1 MPGGGTQPSEVRHVL
16 IGIAVAIG
24 IAVGAV
30 VALVAVQAFGVTG
43 VGKAKRLRRQLLD
56 DAERE
61 AEALRREAQIE
72 AREQAVQLRAEIDKE
87 LGDRREAVL
96 KIEERVLAK
105 EEEIERKLVELQRK
119 DQGLADREAHLRQ
132 LQDELKQTK
141 TAQLEEL
148 ERIGRMTLQDAK
160 SHLLERGEELAR
172 HDLARRVRMLEDEAR
187 AESKRRARNLVA
199 DALQRVAAS
208 HAAETTV
215 TVIELPSDDMKGR
228 IIGREGRNIRALE
241 HLTGVD
247 FIIDETPHAVVLS
260 SFDGLRREVARLT
273 LTKLIEDGRIHPA
286 RIEETYYQSKAE
298 LEETVRQAGEQA
310 VFEANCGPFH
320 EELVK
325 ILGRLRFRTS
335 YGQNVLKHTLEV
347 VHLAGVMATELG
359 AGVKTAKRAAML
371 HDVGKALTHEV
382 EGSHASISAQL
393 ARRYGE
399 TQHVV
404 HAIEAHHYEVQPQ
417 TVEAVLV
424 ISADAISASR
434 PGARGESLE
443 HYIKRLESLEQLA
456 ASKPGVEKVYALQ
469 AGREIRVI
477 VSPGDVDDDAAA
489 LLSHEIAREIEDRL
503 EYPGQVKVTV
513 IRESRAVDVARN
525 HTAAQNG
532 DDRPARDGAD
542 GRPLLGEAPASKHI
556 A

>member
-1 MPGGGTQPSEVRHVL
+1 VHIVIGVAA
-16 IGIAVAIG
+16 GIAAG
-24 IAVGAV
+24 LTL
-30 VALVAVQAFGVTG
+30 ALVAVQVFGATS
-43 VGKAKRLRRQLLD
+43 VGKTRRIRRQLIE

-61 AEALRREAQIE
+61 AEAVRREAQIE
-72 AREQAVQLRAEIDKE
+72 AREQAVQLRAEIDAE
-87 LGDRREAVL
+87 LADRRESVL

-105 EEEIERKLVELQRK
+105 EEEIERKLVELGRK
-119 DQGLADREAHLRQ
+119 DQGLADRETHLRQ
-132 LQDELKQTK
+132 LQDELKQMKSTE
-141 TAQLEEL
+141 QSEL
-148 ERIGRMTLQDAK
+148 ERVAGMTLQEAK
-160 SHLLERGEELAR
+160 SHLLERGEELVK
-172 HDLARRVRMLEDEAR
+172 HDLGRRVRMLEEEAR

-247 FIIDETPHAVVLS
+247 FIIDDTPHAVVLS
-260 SFDGLRREVARLT
+260 SFDGLRREIARLT

-298 LEETVRQAGEQA
+298 LEEVVRQAGEQA

-335 YGQNVLKHTLEV
+335 YGQNVLRHTLEV
-347 VHLAGVMATELG
+347 VHLAGIMATELG
-359 AGVKTAKRAAML
+359 ASVTTAKRAAML
-371 HDVGKALTHEV
+371 HDLGKAMTHEI
-382 EGSHASISAQL
+382 EGSHAAISAQL

-443 HYIKRLESLEQLA
+443 HYIKRLESLEELA

-477 VSPGDVDDDAAA
+477 VSPSELDDDSAA
-489 LLSHEIAREIEDRL
+489 LLSHQIAREIEDQL

-513 IRESRAVDVARN
+513 IRESRSVDVARN
-525 HTAAQNG
+525 HGALHNGENGHALDTPAAQE
-532 DDRPARDGAD
+532 DSPIQAA
-542 GRPLLGEAPASKHI
+542 
-556 A
+556 

>member
-1 MPGGGTQPSEVRHVL
+1 VL
-16 IGIAVAIG
+16 IGIGVAIG
-24 IAVGAV
+24 IIAGVTL
-30 VALVAVQAFGVTG
+30 ALLAVQVFGATG
-43 VGKAKRLRRQLLD
+43 VGKARRIRRQLLE
-56 DAERE
+56 DAERD
-61 AEALRREAQIE
+61 AEAVRREGELE
-72 AREQAVQLRAEIDKE
+72 ARELALKLRAEIDAE
-87 LGDRREAVL
+87 LSERRESVL
-96 KIEERVLAK
+96 KIEERVLAR
-105 EEEIERKLVELQRK
+105 EDEIERKLVELSRK
-119 DQGLADREAHLRQ
+119 DQGLADRETHLRQ
-132 LQDELKQTK
+132 LQEEMKQAK
-141 TAQLEEL
+141 AQEEAEL
-148 ERIGRMTLQDAK
+148 ERIAGMTQQQAK
-160 SHLLERGEELAR
+160 THLLERGEELAR
-172 HDLARRVRMLEDEAR
+172 HDLARRVRQLEEEAR

-247 FIIDETPHAVVLS
+247 FIIDDTPHAVVLS
-260 SFDGLRREVARLT
+260 SFDGLRREIARVT

-298 LEETVRQAGEQA
+298 TDEVVRQAGEQA

-320 EELVK
+320 EELVH

-347 VHLAGVMATELG
+347 VHLAGIMATELG
-359 AGVKTAKRAAML
+359 ASIKTTKRAAML
-371 HDVGKALTHEV
+371 HDLGKAMTHEV
-382 EGSHASISAQL
+382 EGSHAGISAQL

-399 TQHVV
+399 TQGVV
-404 HAIEAHHYEVQPQ
+404 HAVEAHHYEVQPQ
-417 TVEAVLV
+417 TVEAVLL
-424 ISADAISASR
+424 IAADAISASR

-456 ASKPGVEKVYALQ
+456 AAKPGVEKVYALQ

-513 IRESRAVDVARN
+513 IRESRAIDVARN
-525 HTAAQNG
+525 HGALVEQPEESPIQAA
-532 DDRPARDGAD
+532 
-542 GRPLLGEAPASKHI
+542 
-556 A
+556 

>member
-1 MPGGGTQPSEVRHVL
+1 VL
-16 IGIAVAIG
+16 IGIGVAVG
-24 IAVGAV
+24 IAVGLAF
-30 VALVAVQAFGVTG
+30 ALVAVQVFGATG
-43 VGKAKRLRRQLLD
+43 VGKARRLHRQLVE

-61 AEALRREAQIE
+61 AEAVRREAQIE
-72 AREQAVQLRAEIDKE
+72 AREQAVSLRAEIDKE

-105 EEEIERKLVELQRK
+105 EEEIERKLLELGRK
-119 DQGLADREAHLRQ
+119 DQGLADRETHLRQ
-132 LQDELKQTK
+132 LQEEMKQAK
-141 TAQLEEL
+141 TAQQEAL
-148 ERIGRMTLQDAK
+148 ERVAGMTLQEAK
-160 SHLLERGEELAR
+160 AYLLERGEELVR
-172 HDLARRVRMLEDEAR
+172 HDLARRVRMLEEEAR

-215 TVIELPSDDMKGR
+215 SVVELPTDDMKGR

-247 FIIDETPHAVVLS
+247 FIIDDTPHAVVLS
-260 SFDGLRREVARLT
+260 SFDGLRREIARLT

-298 LEETVRQAGEQA
+298 LEEIVRQAGEQA

-320 EELVK
+320 EEIVK

-347 VHLAGVMATELG
+347 VHLAGIMATELG
-359 AGVKTAKRAAML
+359 ASVKTAKRAAVL
-371 HDVGKALTHEV
+371 HDLGKALTHEI
-382 EGSHASISAQL
+382 EGSHAAISAQL

-424 ISADAISASR
+424 IAADAISASR

-443 HYIKRLESLEQLA
+443 HYIKRLESLETLA
-456 ASKPGVEKVYALQ
+456 AAKPGVDKVYALQ

-477 VSPGDVDDDAAA
+477 VSPTDVDDDQAA
-489 LLSHEIAREIEDRL
+489 LLSHEIAREIEDQL

-513 IRESRAVDVARN
+513 IRESRSIDVARN
-525 HTAAQNG
+525 HTAVQNG
-532 DDRPARDGAD
+532 AGTLDD
-542 GRPLLGEAPASKHI
+542 LLDVESEPQPEHPPIQAA
-556 A
+556 

>member
-72 AREQAVQLRAEIDKE
+72 AREQAVQLRAEIDNE
-87 LGDRREAVL
+87 LADRRSSVM

-105 EEEIERKLVELQRK
+105 EEEMERKLVDLQRK

-141 TAQLEEL
+141 TAQQEEL
-148 ERIGRMTLQDAK
+148 ERIAGMTLQDAK
-160 SHLLERGEELAR
+160 AHLLERGEELAR

-260 SFDGLRREVARLT
+260 SFDGLRREIARLT

-286 RIEETYYQSKAE
+286 RIEETYYQSKSE

-320 EELVK
+320 EELVR

-347 VHLAGVMATELG
+347 VHLAGIMATELG
-359 AGVKTAKRAAML
+359 ASVQTTKRAAML
-371 HDVGKALTHEV
+371 HDIGKAMTHEV
-382 EGSHASISAQL
+382 EGSHAGISAQL

-399 TQHVV
+399 TQGVV
-404 HAIEAHHYEVQPQ
+404 HAVEAHHYEVQPQ
-417 TVEAVLV
+417 TVEAVLL

-456 ASKPGVEKVYALQ
+456 AAKPGVEKVYALQ

-513 IRESRAVDVARN
+513 IRESRAIDVARN
-525 HTAAQNG
+525 HGALANG
-532 DDRPARDGAD
+532 DGVQLDEHESPIQAA
-542 GRPLLGEAPASKHI
+542 
-556 A
+556 

>member
-1 MPGGGTQPSEVRHVL
+1 VL
-16 IGIAVAIG
+16 IAIAVVAGIAGGVL
-24 IAVGAV
+24 
-30 VALVAVQAFGVTG
+30 VALVAVQVFGATG
-43 VGKAKRLRRQLLD
+43 VGKAQQLSRQIVE

-61 AEALRREAQIE
+61 AETTRREAQIE
-72 AREQAVQLRAEIDKE
+72 AREHAVKLRGEIDDELADRRQAV
-87 LGDRREAVL
+87 V

-105 EEEIERKLVELQRK
+105 EEDIERKLVELTRR
-119 DQGLADREAHLRQ
+119 DQGIADRETHLRA
-132 LQDELKQTK
+132 LQEELKTVK
-141 TAQLEEL
+141 NAQQAAL
-148 ERIGRMTLQDAK
+148 ERIAGMTQQEAK
-160 SHLLERGEELAR
+160 AQLLERGEELAR
-172 HDLARRVRMLEDEAR
+172 HDLARRVRMLEEEAR

-215 TVIELPSDDMKGR
+215 TVVELPSDDMKGR

-247 FIIDETPHAVVLS
+247 FIIDDTPHAVVLS
-260 SFDGLRREVARLT
+260 SFDGVRREVARLT

-298 LEETVRQAGEQA
+298 LEEIIRQAGEQA

-320 EELVK
+320 DELQN

-335 YGQNVLKHTLEV
+335 YGQNVLRHTLEV
-347 VHLAGVMATELG
+347 VHLAGIMATELG
-359 AGVKTAKRAAML
+359 ASVRTAKRAAML
-371 HDVGKALTHEV
+371 HDIGKAMTHEI
-382 EGSHASISAQL
+382 EGSHALISAQL

-399 TQHVV
+399 PQGVV

-424 ISADAISASR
+424 IAADAISASR

-443 HYIKRLESLEQLA
+443 HYIKRLESLEELA
-456 ASKPGVEKVYALQ
+456 AAKPGVEKVYALQ

-477 VSPGDVDDDAAA
+477 VAPGEVSDDEAA
-489 LLSHEIAREIEDRL
+489 LLSHEIAREIEDQL

-513 IRESRAVDVARN
+513 IRESRSVDVARN
-525 HTAAQNG
+525 RVPGGNG
-532 DDRPARDGAD
+532 VDAELGLPAPEPDSVD
-542 GRPLLGEAPASKHI
+542 VV
-556 A
+556 